1 VSNLLQR
8 LLLFFL
14 GVPLVVAIILLLPQY
29 NHGAAVLIILA
40 FTGGCSLELSRL
52 FRSRGIKADAPSF
65 LALGIGLPAA
75 AYAGGL
81 IAAPDTLTGACLGLI
96 AAGSLILVACLLRF
110 ALVSKEGIPDVLS
123 SSSAIAFASVY
134 PGLLGAIIVLIAS
147 EPRYATAS
155 LLSFAIMAFGNDSIA
170 WLVGVT
176 LGRHRGIVAVSP
188 NKSAEGFAG
197 GMCATIGLAFACRAL
212 FPEAFSAAWWQV
224 LVLGLVDGLAVILGD
239 LFESSLK
246 RSAAIKDSGSSVPG
260 RGGFL
265 DSFDSLLF
273 SAPVFYGL
281 SLLMGL
287 FR

>member
-1 VSNLLQR
+1 MSNLFQR

-14 GVPLVVAIILLLPQY
+14 GVPAVIAVIFFLPQF
-29 NHGAAVLIILA
+29 NHGAAVLIILV

-52 FRSRGIKADAPSF
+52 FRSRGIKADPASF
-65 LALGIGLPAA
+65 FVLGLGLPAGT
-75 AYAGGL
+75 YLGGL
-81 IAAPDTLTGACLGLI
+81 VAGPQTLTGACLGLVA
-96 AAGSLILVACLLRF
+96 AAGLILVALFSRF
-110 ALVSKEGIPDVLS
+110 AFVDKVGIHDVLA
-123 SSSAIAFASVY
+123 SSSALAFACVY
-134 PGLLGAIIVLIAS
+134 PGLLGSLIVLIAS
-147 EPRYATAS
+147 EPRYATSS
-155 LLSFAIMAFGNDSIA
+155 LLSFAILAFGNDSIA

-176 LGRHRGIVAVSP
+176 IGRHRGIVQVSP
-188 NKSAEGFAG
+188 NKSAEGFVG
-197 GMCATIGLAFACRAL
+197 GMCATIGLAFACSAL
-212 FPEAFSAAWWQV
+212 FHESFAVSWWEI
-224 LVLGLVDGLAVILGD
+224 LVLGLADGAAVILGD

-246 RSAAIKDSGSSVPG
+246 RSASIKDSGSSVPG

>member
-1 VSNLLQR
+1 MSNLLQR

-14 GVPLVVAIILLLPQY
+14 GVPAVIAVIVFLPEF
-29 NHGAAVLIILA
+29 NHGAAVLIILV

-52 FRSRGIKADAPSF
+52 FRSRGIKADPASF
-65 LALGIGLPAA
+65 FALGLGLPAGT
-75 AYAGGL
+75 YAGGL
-81 IAAPDTLTGACLGLI
+81 IGGPQTLTGACLGLVV
-96 AAGSLILVACLLRF
+96 AAGIILVVLFVRF
-110 ALVSKEGIPDVLS
+110 AFVDKEGIPEILS
-123 SSSAIAFASVY
+123 RSSALAFACVY
-134 PGLLGAIIVLIAS
+134 PGLLGSLIVLIAS
-147 EPRYATAS
+147 EPRHATLS
-155 LLSFAIMAFGNDSIA
+155 LLSFAVLAFGNDSIA

-176 LGRHRGIVAVSP
+176 IGRHRGIVPVSP
-188 NKSAEGFAG
+188 NKSVEGFAG
-197 GMCATIGLAFACRAL
+197 GMCATIGLAFACSAL
-212 FPEAFSAAWWQV
+212 FPEAFVASWWEI
-224 LVLGLVDGLAVILGD
+224 LVLGLADGSAVIVGD